1 MRIHI
6 LTMLAFCISATANAG
21 EVFRVEQK
29 GMKFSPS
36 SLSIES
42 GSQITF
48 LNNDKVRHWVAS
60 NSSSYPLDSGDM
72 GPNDS
77 KTLTV
82 NKPGVVELRCNYHP
96 DMKMTVVVQ
105 LQRNR

>member
-6 LTMLAFCISATANAG
+6 LTMLAVSVSAAANAG
-21 EVFRVEQK
+21 EVYRVEQK
-29 GMKFSPS
+29 GLKFYPS
-36 SLSIES
+36 SLSVES
-42 GSQITF
+42 GSQIMF
-48 LNNDKVRHWVAS
+48 LNSDKVRHWVAS
-60 NSSSYPLDSGDM
+60 GSSSYPLDSGDM
-72 GPNDS
+72 APSDS

-105 LQRNR
+105 LQRTK